1 MTSRY
6 KSKKSFVPDFHHGL
20 LAPMVEFASCLIT
33 LIHQMGCSNRWTD
46 PTLPAGLLG
55 KLCKSNP
62 NTFAMSSS
70 MSAERSAN
78 SFSGPRAPCSCG
90 MAAIAWPPQGKKQK
104 YHRYPKSIRDLAKKS
119 GVNLD
124 TRPNG
129 PAIAAFQIAGG
140 VRPER
145 FGSSNAWSIH
155 HVYSGKFP
163 YVRRT
168 TTTHAIK
175 DRKHFTQSAGLIATH
190 PVADAL
196 SDEYPFF
203 AWLLRVESFRRF
215 AYDPDGGFSTAQDEF
230 GFGKGN
236 SCEVLVNGASEVVT
250 K

>member
-1 MTSRY
+1 VGLPYRLIFPERFDTNRSGRIRV
-6 KSKKSFVPDFHHGL
+6 VPYNLDSPNGL
-20 LAPMVEFASCLIT
+20 LDPVDLSNLARWFVRETLQIESEHVRHIVQRVGGTLNEFVRWPTRAALLWDSCNRIAPE
-33 LIHQMGCSNRWTD
+33 
-46 PTLPAGLLG
+46 
-55 KLCKSNP
+55 
-62 NTFAMSSS
+62 
-70 MSAERSAN
+70 
-78 SFSGPRAPCSCG
+78 
-90 MAAIAWPPQGKKQK
+90 GKKQK
-104 YHRYPKSIRDLAKKS
+104 YHQYPQSICDLAKKS

-140 VRPER
+140 IRPER

-163 YVRRT
+163 YVGRT

-175 DRKHFTQSAGLIATH
+175 NCKHFTQSAGLIATH

-203 AWLLRVESFRRF
+203 AWLLRLESFRRF
-215 AYDPDGGFSTAQDEF
+215 GYDPEGVFSAAQDEF
-230 GFGKGN
+230 GFADGYG
-236 SCEVLVNGASEVVT
+236 CEVLVNAMSEVST